1 MKLQNYSQQVFML
14 MVIAMSLLVSA
25 CSTTKSEAVISH
37 LTLPAL
43 PNNLAAPCA
52 PLEEITDLS
61 AKANYLWQFYT
72 ITKYNECSASKDALV
87 NVYNTL
93 KDKLNEERK

>member
-1 MKLQNYSQQVFML
+1 M
-14 MVIAMSLLVSA
+14 
-25 CSTTKSEAVISH
+25 TKSEAVIAH
-37 LTLPAL
+37 LTLPPL
-43 PNNLAAPCA
+43 PSNLATPCA

-61 AKANYLWQFYT
+61 AKANYLWQFDT
-72 ITKYNECSASKDALV
+72 ITKYNECSSSKDALV

>member
-1 MKLQNYSQQVFML
+1 M
-14 MVIAMSLLVSA
+14 
-25 CSTTKSEAVISH
+25 
-37 LTLPAL
+37 
-43 PNNLAAPCA
+43 AAPCA
-52 PLEEITDLS
+52 KLEEITDLS
-61 AKANYLWQFYT
+61 AKANYLWQFDT

>member
-1 MKLQNYSQQVFML
+1 M
-14 MVIAMSLLVSA
+14 
-25 CSTTKSEAVISH
+25 TKSEAVISH
-37 LTLPAL
+37 LTLP
-43 PNNLAAPCA
+43 PCA
-52 PLEEITDLS
+52 KLEEITDLS
-61 AKANYLWQFYT
+61 AKANYLWQFDT